1 MNCLLL
7 VVHRAARHR
16 CAVRRRTDRS
26 AARRAALRRACHA
39 ATDHGTGSTRADRT
53 TSAEVKAKVSLLMKK
68 KQLHPLR
75 GTRRVSLR
83 SVICQ
88 VAFQLVASLLPLGW
102 TTLVLDPTV
111 VRDRE

>member
-7 VVHRAARHR
+7 VVHRVARHC

-26 AARRAALRRACHA
+26 AARRAALHRACRA
-39 ATDHGTGSTRADRT
+39 ATHHGTGRTRTDRT

-68 KQLHPLR
+68 KLLHPLR
-75 GTRRVSLR
+75 GTRRISFR
-83 SVICQ
+83 SILCQ
-88 VAFQLVASLLPLGW
+88 VAFQPVASLLPLGW